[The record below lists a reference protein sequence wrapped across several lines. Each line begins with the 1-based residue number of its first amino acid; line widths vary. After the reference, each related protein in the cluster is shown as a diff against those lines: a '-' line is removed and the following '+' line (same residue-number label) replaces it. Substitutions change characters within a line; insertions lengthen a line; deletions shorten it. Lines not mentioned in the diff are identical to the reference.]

1 MIISIINGSPR
12 SKGATGT
19 ILTEMKNYLE
29 KKDDVTVN
37 YIDLSKLNMKF
48 CNGCIHCYKTGTCL
62 IKDDDIEKV
71 AAMVKAS
78 DGIIIGSPTYGS
90 NISGMLKNFIDRG
103 HFILE
108 QALRNKKGFALST
121 YGIAEGHQVVKIL
134 KKFFLVSGGSRAGD
148 MRVKIDFNNNPLL
161 IEHMVK
167 KIHKK
172 MDVLYAAIKFQ
183 KSKSLFERFF
193 NELLLVKVIWKPI
206 FLKNRAKYAGILN
219 AWEQMGIL

>member
-19 ILTEMKNYLE
+19 ILTEMNNYLGNKE
-29 KKDDVTVN
+29 DVTIN
-37 YIDLSKLNMKF
+37 YIDLSKLDMKF
-48 CNGCIHCYKTGTCL
+48 CTGCIHCYKTGTCM
-62 IKDDDIEKV
+62 IKDDDIERV

-121 YGIAEGHQVVKIL
+121 YGIADGHQVVKIL
-134 KKFFLVSGGSRAGD
+134 NKLFLVSGAC
-148 MRVKIDFNNNPLL
+148 MR
-161 IEHMVK
+161 K
-167 KIHKK
+167 KK
-172 MDVLYAAIKFQ
+172 
-183 KSKSLFERFF
+183 
-193 NELLLVKVIWKPI
+193 
-206 FLKNRAKYAGILN
+206 
-219 AWEQMGIL
+219 